1 MKVYKALVEAWNGRK
16 DNRVY
21 VFNEGGSRSGKT
33 IDTFL
38 FFIDLCLTSNTP
50 LKIYCFRD
58 TLASCKEH
66 AFDDF
71 KKAAAIRSDF
81 LKGMQVFA
89 ENARPDVYI
98 RNSVISFRGLDKME
112 KKEGFDSDVIFF
124 NELLSGVEEE
134 QFKNV
139 VMRCKKMVIAD
150 WNPRYTQHWAFDY
163 EERPNTIF
171 THSTYK
177 DNRHCPVSVRL
188 EIESYEPTPENIKN
202 KTADDYR
209 WKVYGLGKR
218 CAQEGVIFANVDWIE
233 EFPQDIQHTVIGID
247 YGFTNDPTA
256 IVRAGS
262 KNGELYAELK
272 CYTPIQSA
280 DILEQVIRSIMT
292 KEEYAYADS
301 ADKYE
306 RDGQGMNYE
315 MQVRGLPV
323 IAVKKTA
330 GSIGIGIQI
339 MQGTK
344 MHIVKSKEW
353 EAEQGGYVWDMVNGI
368 AINRPVDKFNHAWDA
383 LRYAVISELRYQLN
397 N

>member
-38 FFIDLCLTSNTP
+38 FFIDLCLTSNTH

-81 LKGMQVFA
+81 LKGMQIFA

-98 RNSVISFRGLDKME
+98 RNSIISFRGLDKMQ

-139 VMRCKKMVIAD
+139 VMRCRRMVVAD

-163 EERPNTIF
+163 EGRPNTIF
-171 THSTYK
+171 THTTYK

-188 EIESYEPTPENIKN
+188 EIESYEPTPGNIKN
-202 KTADDYR
+202 KTADKYR
-209 WKVYGLGKR
+209 WEVYGRGKR
-218 CAQEGVIFANVDWIE
+218 CAQEGVIFQDVDWID
-233 EFPQDIQHTVIGID
+233 EFPSDIQHTIIGID

-256 IVRAGS
+256 IVRAGC

-280 DILEQVIRSIMT
+280 EILEQVIRSVMT

-306 RDGQGMNYE
+306 RDGNGMNYE

-339 MQGTK
+339 MQSTK
-344 MHIVKSKEW
+344 IHIVRCREW

-368 AINRPVDKFNHAWDA
+368 PINKPIDKFNHAWDA
-383 LRYAVISELRYQLN
+383 LRYAVISELRYQLRN
-397 N
+397 